1 MEHLLLT
8 DTAVPTHLPTVIT
21 PNNTHAD
28 AKPWFAATPGFDA
41 YDAAKWTQR
50 LERAIHGDRV
60 ALTQLEDAGFALT
73 IN

>member
-1 MEHLLLT
+1 MELLLT
-8 DTAVPTHLPTVIT
+8 DTAVTTHPATVII
-21 PNNTHAD
+21 HDALAVV

-60 ALTQLEDAGFALT
+60 ALTQLEDAGFALAVL
-73 IN
+73 

>member
-1 MEHLLLT
+1 MELLLT
-8 DTAVPTHLPTVIT
+8 DTAVPTHLPTVIIHDT
-21 PNNTHAD
+21 LTVV

-60 ALTQLEDAGFALT
+60 ALSQLANAGFDLRVM
-73 IN
+73 